1 MGAATTENVTPIR
14 AGLGGNEKGELF
26 IRIPQTAKAAMND
39 KLKVLG
45 VTGILDTWLYEV
57 GAPTLRETTTISATS
72 NEITLTSANTG
83 HVRGF
88 VWAKL

>member
-1 MGAATTENVTPIR
+1 MGAATETVTPIR
-14 AGLGGNEKGELF
+14 VGLGGNVQGEIFL
-26 IRIPQTAKAAMND
+26 RIPQTAKAAQND
-39 KLKVLG
+39 KLKLLG
-45 VTGILDTWLYEV
+45 VTGVVEAWLYEV
-57 GAPTLRETTTISATS
+57 GASTLRETVTISSSS